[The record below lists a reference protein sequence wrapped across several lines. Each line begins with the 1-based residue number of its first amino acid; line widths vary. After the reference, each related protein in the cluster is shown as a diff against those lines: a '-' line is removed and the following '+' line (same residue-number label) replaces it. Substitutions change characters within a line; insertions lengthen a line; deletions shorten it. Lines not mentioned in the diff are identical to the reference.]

1 MDLFPNTSRYYIIA
15 KKRMAI
21 APAIEVR
28 NNCRQSSPKIMNQ
41 IVQRDTSTDQKQI
54 DSMLIVGCGFVRASP
69 RDTVTAGDVT
79 GAGPLP
85 PDERAPP

>member
-1 MDLFPNTSRYYIIA
+1 MV
-15 KKRMAI
+15 I
-21 APAIEVR
+21 APTIEVR
-28 NNCRQSSPKIMNQ
+28 NHCRQSGRKIMNP

-79 GAGPLP
+79 VAGPLP